1 VRKPEPRIYE
11 LACEALGVQASE
23 AVFLDDLGAN
33 LKGARALGMTTIKV
47 DETLNAIDELEAALG
62 FPLPRTAN
70 ATP

>member
-11 LACEALGVQASE
+11 LACEALGVEARE

-47 DETLNAIDELEAALG
+47 DDTLSAIDELETALG
-62 FPLPRTAN
+62 FPLPRAG
-70 ATP
+70 ATTG